1 MTLQRYKVGLTGWPG
16 QPGTMTFYL
25 SPSVTDFSPIRTLC
39 SALAIQVP
47 NGLSFVFPSSVDL
60 FSETTG
66 TMSSTLAITPGAT
79 VTSSV
84 TAATYSGTS
93 GALIRW
99 VTGDFVRGKRVQGR
113 NFIVPLRGAAYA
125 NDGSVSSSVTTAL
138 QAAAA
143 TMISS
148 FGAGLQVWA
157 RPTFTDTKPPV
168 LVNNGSAHTVNS
180 ATVPNTPVV
189 MRSRRV

>member
-1 MTLQRYKVGLTGWPG
+1 
-16 QPGTMTFYL
+16 MTFYL
-25 SPSVTDFSPIRTLC
+25 APSVTDFSPIRTLC
-39 SALAIQVP
+39 TALAIQVP

-60 FSETTG
+60 FNETNGQMT
-66 TMSSTLAITPGAT
+66 STLAVTPGST

-84 TAATYSGTS
+84 TAAAYSGTS

-99 VTGDFVRGKRVQGR
+99 VSGTFVEGKRVQGR
-113 NFIVPLRGAAYA
+113 NFIVPLRGAAYETT
-125 NDGSVSSSVTTAL
+125 GSVLASVATAL
-138 QAAAA
+138 QTAAT

-157 RPTFTDTKPPV
+157 RPTYTTTLPKTIV
-168 LVNNGSAHTVNS
+168 RNGSAATVNS
-180 ATVPNTPVV
+180 ATVPVTPVV

>member
-1 MTLQRYKVGLTGWPG
+1 
-16 QPGTMTFYL
+16 MTFYL

-39 SALAIQVP
+39 SALALQVP

-60 FSETTG
+60 FNETTG
-66 TMSSTLAITPGAT
+66 QMTSTLAITPGAT
-79 VTSSV
+79 VASTV
-84 TAATYSGTS
+84 TAAAYSGTS

-99 VTGDFVRGKRVQGR
+99 VTGDFVAGKRVQGR
-113 NFIVPLRGAAYA
+113 NFIVPLRGAGYETT
-125 NDGSVSSSVTTAL
+125 GSILAATATAL
-138 QAAAA
+138 QTAAT

-157 RPTFTDTKPPV
+157 RPAYTDATPPV
-168 LVNNGSAHTVNS
+168 LIRNGSAHTVNS
-180 ATVPNTPVV
+180 ATVPVTPVV